1 MTTPRRR
8 SLQLPHT
15 GSADRQGVRRQ
26 RRFTRWRLFW
36 TGLLYLVLG
45 SAMLLGL
52 MQLPERLDAF
62 LLLSTSIAK
71 LIGGLQG
78 VVVGL
83 LQLLAV
89 ALVVLV
95 ALLALV
101 LLVGGVVRLVRCLL
115 PRSRRPRVS

>member
-1 MTTPRRR
+1 MTGSRRR

-15 GSADRQGVRRQ
+15 APVGPQGSRRS
-26 RRFTRWRLFW
+26 RRITRVRLFW
-36 TGLLYLVLG
+36 TGLLYLLLG
-45 SAMLLGL
+45 SAMLVGL
-52 MQLPERLDAF
+52 MQLPERLDAV

-78 VVVGL
+78 VVTGL

-101 LLVGGVVRLVRCLL
+101 LLVGGIVRLVRCLL

>member
-1 MTTPRRR
+1 MTGTRRR

-15 GSADRQGVRRQ
+15 GQVDRHGGRR
-26 RRFTRWRLFW
+26 RRRISRWRLFW
-36 TGLLYLVLG
+36 TGLLYLCLG
-45 SAMLLGL
+45 SSMLLGL
-52 MQLPERLDAF
+52 MQVPERLDAF

-101 LLVGGVVRLVRCLL
+101 LLVGGIVRLVRSLL
-115 PRSRRPRVS
+115 PRPRRPRAS

>member
-1 MTTPRRR
+1 MSESRRR
-8 SLQLPHT
+8 SLQLPSTAT
-15 GSADRQGVRRQ
+15 GDRPSGRRPQ
-26 RRFTRWRLFW
+26 RLSRWHLLW
-36 TGLLYLVLG
+36 TGLLCIGLG
-45 SAMLLGL
+45 SALLMGL

-83 LQLLAV
+83 LELLAI
-89 ALVVLV
+89 ALVVVV

-101 LLVGGVVRLVRCLL
+101 LLVGGIVRLVRCLL
-115 PRSRRPRVS
+115 PRPRRPRVS

>member
-1 MTTPRRR
+1 MTSPRRR

-15 GSADRQGVRRQ
+15 GSADRQGSRR
-26 RRFTRWRLFW
+26 RRRISRWRLFW
-36 TGLLYLVLG
+36 SGLLYVALG
-45 SAMLLGL
+45 SAMLVGL

-101 LLVGGVVRLVRCLL
+101 LLAGGIVRLVRCLL
-115 PRSRRPRVS
+115 PRPRRQPVP

>member
-1 MTTPRRR
+1 MTGSRRR

-15 GSADRQGVRRQ
+15 GSAERQGTTHR
-26 RRFTRWRLFW
+26 RRFSRWRLFW
-36 TGLLYLVLG
+36 TGLLYVALG

-71 LIGGLQG
+71 LIAGLQG

-101 LLVGGVVRLVRCLL
+101 LLVGGIVRLVRSLL
-115 PRSRRPRVS
+115 PRPRRPRVP

>member
-1 MTTPRRR
+1 MTSTRRR

-15 GSADRQGVRRQ
+15 GSADRNGGTRR
-26 RRFTRWRLFW
+26 RRISRWRLFW
-36 TGLLYLVLG
+36 TGLLYVVLG
-45 SAMLLGL
+45 SAMLVGL
-52 MQLPERLDAF
+52 MQLPERLDTF

-71 LIGGLQG
+71 LISGLQG
-78 VVVGL
+78 VVIGL

-101 LLVGGVVRLVRCLL
+101 LLVGGIVRLVRCLL
-115 PRSRRPRVS
+115 PRPRRPRVS

>member
-1 MTTPRRR
+1 MSESRRR

-15 GSADRQGVRRQ
+15 GSPDRPGGQRPRRI
-26 RRFTRWRLFW
+26 TRWRLFW
-36 TGLLYLVLG
+36 TGLLYLSLG
-45 SAMLLGL
+45 TAMLVGL

-62 LLLSTSIAK
+62 LLLSTSVAK

-101 LLVGGVVRLVRCLL
+101 LLVGGIVRLVRCLL
-115 PRSRRPRVS
+115 PRPRRPRVS